1 MGEDLK
7 GEGSGAVLKLGME
20 GGRDA
25 VLIDFARRSSARW
38 MLTSVILWEKGEGG
52 RCGIETCG
60 GVGGGRDT
68 SHTD

>member
-25 VLIDFARRSSARW
+25 VLISLAEVPR
-38 MLTSVILWEKGEGG
+38 GG
-52 RCGIETCG
+52 C
-60 GVGGGRDT
+60 
-68 SHTD
+68 SHL